1 MFERDVLVAIG
12 LEGISKISNDGKFAE
27 NARLGALKNL

>member
-12 LEGISKISNDGKFAE
+12 LEGISKISNDGSLL
-27 NARLGALKNL
+27 RMLG